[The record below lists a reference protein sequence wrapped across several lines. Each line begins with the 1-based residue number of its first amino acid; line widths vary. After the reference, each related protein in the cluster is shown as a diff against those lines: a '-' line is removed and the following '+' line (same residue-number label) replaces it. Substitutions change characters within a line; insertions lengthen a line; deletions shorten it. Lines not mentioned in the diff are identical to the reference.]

1 MIENKFILSSN
12 KILSLG
18 IAVADT
24 FAKPINKFPKWNTL
38 DTFSEIKFSAGGF
51 RDFTRIAASDAIM
64 WRDIFLNNKKNLL
77 KTVNEFEK
85 SLNLI
90 KQYIKQN
97 KSKKIQEVFI
107 KTKKIRKL
115 IQKEKQE

>member
-1 MIENKFILSSN
+1 MPHLISYAIVFSSLN
-12 KILSLG
+12 
-18 IAVADT
+18 AN
-24 FAKPINKFPKWNTL
+24 AKEKSQI
-38 DTFSEIKFSAGGF
+38 IKFSAGGF
-51 RDFTRIAASDAIM
+51 RDFTRIAASDATM
-64 WRDIFLNNKKNLL
+64 WKDIFLNNKKNLL

-115 IQKEKQE
+115 IEKEKQE